1 MEMNMLEED
10 LYMFEECLS
19 QDSPETQRQRGT
31 LQCLAK
37 QEELKESAG
46 LLSNEEQ
53 CEAAC
58 LEAGV
63 RGEETQQGLGFSI
76 VGGQDSARGRMGIFV
91 KTIFPNG
98 AAAADGRLKEGDE
111 ILEVNGESLQGL
123 TRQEAIQSRGDQIL
137 EADSVSLRHAALS
150 EAYAILSE
158 CGPGPVSLIISRHPN
173 PKSKEDTYFVVL
185 HKEEGAGLG
194 FSVAGGTD
202 LEQKS
207 VTVHRVFSKG
217 VASQEGTIHRGDL
230 VLSING
236 KSLASSVHGDV
247 LNTLH
252 QARLYKY
259 AVIVIQKEK
268 DKANNFSRLEI
279 SATGK
284 KCVGSGKDVSMAIGT
299 DPNLDMN
306 DVICV
311 ELLKTS
317 AGLGFSLDGGK
328 ASIAGDRP
336 LLVKRIF
343 KDKVVIKT
351 DTPGNGYMLHL
362 LIEVCGADL
371 LNMMQLLTGHINYSI
386 H

>member
-1 MEMNMLEED
+1 PLSRSRLRELRALSMPDLDKLCEDFSRPSQPACFKTELEITPRRALGVPALGD
-10 LYMFEECLS
+10 TAPPARGGLRMGTGAS
-19 QDSPETQRQRGT
+19 SPQDSGSGT
-31 LQCLAK
+31 PGSASDDDMPQCSSPDGERSENSWSISLDQLLVSTLDQQKLQ
-37 QEELKESAG
+37 SV
-46 LLSNEEQ
+46 LSVVVPK
-53 CEAAC
+53 CDIAAM
-58 LEAGV
+58 LQV
-63 RGEETQQGLGFSI
+63 
-76 VGGQDSARGRMGIFV
+76 V
-91 KTIFPNG
+91 K
-98 AAAADGRLKEGDE
+98 AQ
-111 ILEVNGESLQGL
+111 V
-123 TRQEAIQSRGDQIL
+123 
-137 EADSVSLRHAALS
+137 
-150 EAYAILSE
+150 
-158 CGPGPVSLIISRHPN
+158 
-173 PKSKEDTYFVVL
+173 KSKEDTYFVVL

-236 KSLASSVHGDV
+236 KSLENSVHGDV

-252 QARLYKY
+252 QARLYRY
-259 AVIVIQKEK
+259 AVIVIKKEK
-268 DKANNFSRLEI
+268 DKANNPSRLEI
-279 SATGK
+279 SATGR
-284 KCVGSGKDVSMAIGT
+284 KCVGSGKDVSMEMGT

-343 KDKVVIKT
+343 KESGDEILAVSGKSLLGLMHYDAWNIIKSV
-351 DTPGNGYMLHL
+351 PEGPVQL
-362 LIEVCGADL
+362 LIRKHR
-371 LNMMQLLTGHINYSI
+371 TS
-386 H
+386 

>member
-1 MEMNMLEED
+1 PLSRSRVRELRALSMPDLDKLCGEGFSGLPQPACFKTELEITPRRA
-10 LYMFEECLS
+10 L
-19 QDSPETQRQRGT
+19 
-31 LQCLAK
+31 
-37 QEELKESAG
+37 G
-46 LLSNEEQ
+46 LPARSD
-53 CEAAC
+53 AAPPARC
-58 LEAGV
+58 GPTEAGGTGMCASSP
-63 RGEETQQGLGFSI
+63 RDSGSGTPGSASDDDMLHGGSPDGERSENSWSISLDQLLVSSLDQQKLQS
-76 VGGQDSARGRMGIFV
+76 VLSAVIPKCDVTAMLQEV
-91 KTIFPNG
+91 K
-98 AAAADGRLKEGDE
+98 AQ
-111 ILEVNGESLQGL
+111 V
-123 TRQEAIQSRGDQIL
+123 
-137 EADSVSLRHAALS
+137 
-150 EAYAILSE
+150 
-158 CGPGPVSLIISRHPN
+158 
-173 PKSKEDTYFVVL
+173 KSKEDTYFVVL

-194 FSVAGGTD
+194 FSVAGGID

-247 LNTLH
+247 LNALH

-268 DKANNFSRLEI
+268 DKANNSSRLEI
-279 SATGK
+279 SATGR
-284 KCVGSGKDVSMAIGT
+284 KCVGSGKDVSMEIGT

-336 LLVKRIF
+336 LLVKRVF
-343 KDKVVIKT
+343 KGGAAEQSGSVETGDEILAVSGKSLLGLMHYDAWNIIKSV
-351 DTPGNGYMLHL
+351 PEGPVQL
-362 LIEVCGADL
+362 LIRKHR
-371 LNMMQLLTGHINYSI
+371 TS
-386 H
+386 

>member
-1 MEMNMLEED
+1 LSRSRLRELRALSMPD
-10 LYMFEECLS
+10 LDKLC
-19 QDSPETQRQRGT
+19 
-31 LQCLAK
+31 
-37 QEELKESAG
+37 
-46 LLSNEEQ
+46 
-53 CEAAC
+53 
-58 LEAGV
+58 
-63 RGEETQQGLGFSI
+63 GEGFSEPP
-76 VGGQDSARGRMGIFV
+76 QPACF
-91 KTIFPNG
+91 KTE
-98 AAAADGRLKEGDE
+98 LE
-111 ILEVNGESLQGL
+111 ITPCRVLG
-123 TRQEAIQSRGDQIL
+123 TPAQSRVSPAARCSPAELGGMGMRACSPRDSGSGTPGSASDDDMPHGRSLDGGNSWSISLDQL
-137 EADSVSLRHAALS
+137 LVSSLDQQKLQSVLSVVVPKYDVAAMLQ
-150 EAYAILSE
+150 EVKAQ
-158 CGPGPVSLIISRHPN
+158 V
-173 PKSKEDTYFVVL
+173 KSKEDTYFVVL

-194 FSVAGGTD
+194 FSVAGGID

-268 DKANNFSRLEI
+268 DKTNNSSRLEI
-279 SATGK
+279 SATGR
-284 KCVGSGKDVSMAIGT
+284 KCVGSGKDVSMEIGT

-328 ASIAGDRP
+328 ASIAGDKP

-343 KDKVVIKT
+343 KGGAAEQSGNIETGDEILAVSGKSLIGLMHYDAWNIIKSV
-351 DTPGNGYMLHL
+351 PEGPVQL
-362 LIEVCGADL
+362 LIRKHRTA
-371 LNMMQLLTGHINYSI
+371 
-386 H
+386 

>member
-1 MEMNMLEED
+1 LSRSKLRELRALSMPELDKLCSEGFSGDPQAGYFKTELEITPRKS
-10 LYMFEECLS
+10 LRL
-19 QDSPETQRQRGT
+19 P
-31 LQCLAK
+31 A
-37 QEELKESAG
+37 ESDANPSTSFA
-46 LLSNEEQ
+46 LSNLVSGTRASSKGSSPWNSSSGTPGSASEDDTT
-53 CEAAC
+53 C
-58 LEAGV
+58 
-63 RGEETQQGLGFSI
+63 
-76 VGGQDSARGRMGIFV
+76 DSS
-91 KTIFPNG
+91 P
-98 AAAADGRLKEGDE
+98 DGTCSEK
-111 ILEVNGESLQGL
+111 SW
-123 TRQEAIQSRGDQIL
+123 
-137 EADSVSLRHAALS
+137 SVSLDQLLVS
-150 EAYAILSE
+150 SLDQQKLQSILS
-158 CGPGPVSLIISRHPN
+158 SLIPKCDVTTMLQEVKAQV
-173 PKSKEDTYFVVL
+173 KSKEDTYFVVL

-194 FSVAGGTD
+194 FSVAGGID

-247 LNTLH
+247 LNALH
-252 QARLYKY
+252 QARLHKH
-259 AVIVIQKEK
+259 AVIIIQKEK

-279 SATGK
+279 SATGR
-284 KCVGSGKDVSMAIGT
+284 KCVGSGKDVTMEIGT

-343 KDKVVIKT
+343 KGGAAEQTGKIETGDEILAISGKSLLGLMHYDAWNIIKSV
-351 DTPGNGYMLHL
+351 PEGPVQL
-362 LIEVCGADL
+362 LIRKHR
-371 LNMMQLLTGHINYSI
+371 TS
-386 H
+386 

>member
-1 MEMNMLEED
+1 PLSRSRLRELRALSMPD
-10 LYMFEECLS
+10 LDKLC
-19 QDSPETQRQRGT
+19 
-31 LQCLAK
+31 
-37 QEELKESAG
+37 
-46 LLSNEEQ
+46 
-53 CEAAC
+53 
-58 LEAGV
+58 
-63 RGEETQQGLGFSI
+63 GEGFSGPPQPACFKTELEI
-76 VGGQDSARGRMGIFV
+76 TPRRALGLPARSDAS
-91 KTIFPNG
+91 PPACCSP
-98 AAAADGRLKEGDE
+98 AAAGGMGMCASSPRDGSLGTPGSASDDDVPHGGSPDREHSENSWSISLDQLLVSSLDQQKLQSVLSAVVPKCD
-111 ILEVNGESLQGL
+111 LAAMLQEVKAQ
-123 TRQEAIQSRGDQIL
+123 
-137 EADSVSLRHAALS
+137 V
-150 EAYAILSE
+150 
-158 CGPGPVSLIISRHPN
+158 
-173 PKSKEDTYFVVL
+173 KSKEDTYFVVL

-194 FSVAGGTD
+194 FSVAGGID

-230 VLSING
+230 VLTING

-247 LNTLH
+247 LNALH

-268 DKANNFSRLEI
+268 EKANNSSRLEI
-279 SATGK
+279 SATGR
-284 KCVGSGKDVSMAIGT
+284 KCVGSGKDVSMEIGT

-343 KDKVVIKT
+343 KGGAAEQSGNIETGDEILAVSGKSLLGLMHYDAWNIIKSV
-351 DTPGNGYMLHL
+351 PEGPVQL
-362 LIEVCGADL
+362 LIRKHR
-371 LNMMQLLTGHINYSI
+371 TS
-386 H
+386 

>member
-1 MEMNMLEED
+1 PLSRSRLRELRALSMPD
-10 LYMFEECLS
+10 LDKLC
-19 QDSPETQRQRGT
+19 
-31 LQCLAK
+31 
-37 QEELKESAG
+37 
-46 LLSNEEQ
+46 
-53 CEAAC
+53 
-58 LEAGV
+58 
-63 RGEETQQGLGFSI
+63 GEGFSEPP
-76 VGGQDSARGRMGIFV
+76 QPTCF
-91 KTIFPNG
+91 KTELEITPRRALGTAAQGG
-98 AAAADGRLKEGDE
+98 AAPPARCSPVELGVMGMGACSPRDSGSGTPGSTSDDDVPHGSSLDGGNSWSISLDQLLISSLDQQKLQSVLSVVVPKCDVAAMLQ
-111 ILEVNGESLQGL
+111 EVKAQ
-123 TRQEAIQSRGDQIL
+123 
-137 EADSVSLRHAALS
+137 V
-150 EAYAILSE
+150 
-158 CGPGPVSLIISRHPN
+158 
-173 PKSKEDTYFVVL
+173 KSKEDTYFVVL

-194 FSVAGGTD
+194 FSVAGGID

-252 QARLYKY
+252 HARLYKY

-268 DKANNFSRLEI
+268 DKTSNSSRLEI
-279 SATGK
+279 SATGR
-284 KCVGSGKDVSMAIGT
+284 KCVGSGKDVSMEIGT
-299 DPNLDMN
+299 DPNLDMS

-343 KDKVVIKT
+343 KGGAAEQSGNIETGDEILAVSGKSLLGLMHYDAWNIIKSV
-351 DTPGNGYMLHL
+351 PEGPVQL
-362 LIEVCGADL
+362 LIRKHRTA
-371 LNMMQLLTGHINYSI
+371 
-386 H
+386 

>member
-1 MEMNMLEED
+1 LSRSRLRELRALSMPD
-10 LYMFEECLS
+10 LDKLC
-19 QDSPETQRQRGT
+19 
-31 LQCLAK
+31 
-37 QEELKESAG
+37 
-46 LLSNEEQ
+46 
-53 CEAAC
+53 
-58 LEAGV
+58 
-63 RGEETQQGLGFSI
+63 GEGFSGSPQPAYFKTELEI
-76 VGGQDSARGRMGIFV
+76 TPRRAIAVSGQNGTAPPAHCVPTEVGGTGMGACSSRESSSGTPGSASDDDVPHGSSLDGENSWSISLDQLLVSSLDQQKLQSVLSAVVPKCDVAAMLQEV
-91 KTIFPNG
+91 K
-98 AAAADGRLKEGDE
+98 AQ
-111 ILEVNGESLQGL
+111 V
-123 TRQEAIQSRGDQIL
+123 
-137 EADSVSLRHAALS
+137 
-150 EAYAILSE
+150 
-158 CGPGPVSLIISRHPN
+158 
-173 PKSKEDTYFVVL
+173 KSKEDTYFVVL

-194 FSVAGGTD
+194 FSVAGGID

-252 QARLYKY
+252 HTRLYKS

-268 DKANNFSRLEI
+268 DEANNSSRLET
-279 SATGK
+279 SATGR
-284 KCVGSGKDVSMAIGT
+284 KCVGSGKDVSMEVRT

-306 DVICV
+306 DVISV

-343 KDKVVIKT
+343 KGGAAEQSGNIETGDEILAVSGKSLLGLMHYDAWNIIKSV
-351 DTPGNGYMLHL
+351 PEGPVQL
-362 LIEVCGADL
+362 LIRKHRTA
-371 LNMMQLLTGHINYSI
+371 
-386 H
+386 

>member
-1 MEMNMLEED
+1 PLSRSRLRELRALSMPD
-10 LYMFEECLS
+10 LDKLC
-19 QDSPETQRQRGT
+19 
-31 LQCLAK
+31 
-37 QEELKESAG
+37 
-46 LLSNEEQ
+46 
-53 CEAAC
+53 
-58 LEAGV
+58 
-63 RGEETQQGLGFSI
+63 GEGFSEPP
-76 VGGQDSARGRMGIFV
+76 QPACF
-91 KTIFPNG
+91 KTELEIMPRRALGTPAQSG
-98 AAAADGRLKEGDE
+98 AAAPACCSPAELGAMGVGACSPRDSGSGTPGSASDDDVPHGSSLDGGNSWSISLDQLLISSLDQQKLQSVLSVVVPKYDVAAM
-111 ILEVNGESLQGL
+111 LQEVKAQ
-123 TRQEAIQSRGDQIL
+123 
-137 EADSVSLRHAALS
+137 V
-150 EAYAILSE
+150 
-158 CGPGPVSLIISRHPN
+158 
-173 PKSKEDTYFVVL
+173 KSKEDTYFVVL

-194 FSVAGGTD
+194 FSVAGGID

-252 QARLYKY
+252 HARLYKH

-268 DKANNFSRLEI
+268 DKTNSSSRLEI
-279 SATGK
+279 SATGR
-284 KCVGSGKDVSMAIGT
+284 KCVGSGKDVSMEIGT

-328 ASIAGDRP
+328 ASIAGDKP

-343 KDKVVIKT
+343 KGGAAEQSGNIETGDEILAVSGKSLLGLMHYDAWNIIKSV
-351 DTPGNGYMLHL
+351 PEGPVQL
-362 LIEVCGADL
+362 LIRKHRTA
-371 LNMMQLLTGHINYSI
+371 
-386 H
+386 